1 MKTRPV
7 IIIEKQRKV
16 TQIKKV
22 PRFLY
27 FYDYAISCKQVESSY
42 GKKELCKQ
50 VVRLSSF
57 LIVWIL
63 DIVNVVFFVSIQTQ
77 NECTPCTHKKN
88 NLWIEQLLMKFLR
101 KVNFILL
108 FFQEDLA
115 SLLNRGKTFS
125 NNLGG

>member
-16 TQIKKV
+16 SQIKKV

-42 GKKELCKQ
+42 GKKEPCKQ

-63 DIVNVVFFVSIQTQ
+63 DIVNVVFFFQFKLKMNAHPALS
-77 NECTPCTHKKN
+77 KKN

-101 KVNFILL
+101 KVSFILL
-108 FFQEDLA
+108 FFQEQLA

-125 NNLGG
+125 GNLGG

>member
-16 TQIKKV
+16 SQIKKV

-42 GKKELCKQ
+42 GKKEPCKQ

-63 DIVNVVFFVSIQTQ
+63 DIVNVVFFFNSNSKWMHTLHSQ
-77 NECTPCTHKKN
+77 KKN

-101 KVNFILL
+101 KVSFILL
-108 FFQEDLA
+108 FFQEELA

-125 NNLGG
+125 GNLGG